1 MAAPSGPTQP
11 LRFNKTIVNLPAVLT
26 PDSIFAVRKGAGIEL
41 YVSDMTGS
49 IAYKSNSPVSVDLLN
64 SNTVS
69 SITSLSFNP
78 ESGFSVTDLG
88 DGHALV
94 SVAGS
99 GTSGA
104 DGNVGATGEQ
114 GIQGNVGA
122 TGEQGIQG
130 PAGLDAP
137 PSDNTTRIDFYT
149 DDIIYRGE
157 AIPAS
162 IESDP
167 VWRIEKIEFDINGDV
182 SKTWA
187 SGTSD
192 YDKVWDNRLL
202 YEYL

>member
-1 MAAPSGPTQP
+1 M
-11 LRFNKTIVNLPAVLT
+11 TIKK
-26 PDSIFAVRKGAGIEL
+26 IQAGRITTVTADE
-41 YVSDMTGS
+41 YVG
-49 IAYKSNSPVSVDLLN
+49 
-64 SNTVS
+64 
-69 SITSLSFNP
+69 
-78 ESGFSVTDLG
+78 ESGTIFYNESLG
-88 DGHALV
+88 DLRLSDGETVGGIPLNV
-94 SVAGS
+94 GDGTPGS
-99 GTSGA
+99 GTDGTNGTNGTDGA
-104 DGNVGATGEQ
+104 DGTNGTNGAD
-114 GIQGNVGA
+114 GIQGNIGA

-167 VWRIEKIEFDINGDV
+167 VWRIEKIEFDVNGDV